1 MREAP
6 ISGGSDLLVWIIYDI
21 CYMNATY
28 VRRISSVGR
37 CNTGKGERQLLCV
50 KCGGDVGVV
59 SKPVNPVERGAS
71 Q

>member
-1 MREAP
+1 MT
-6 ISGGSDLLVWIIYDI
+6 DLFVWMIYDI

-28 VRRISSVGR
+28 VRRISSVVR
-37 CNTGKGERQLLCV
+37 CNTSKGERRLLCV
-50 KCGGDVGVV
+50 ACGGDVGVV